1 MPPANPTLQQ
11 LFAKYLDE
19 TISPAELELLYRLI
33 DGPDALDQLDH
44 LVAASFADQGQHY
57 PATSA
62 AERQEMLAALLHK
75 IDAAQEEKE
84 EQEERE
90 ERAPVRRLIVRRVL
104 AYAAV
109 LLAVTVGLW
118 LLAKKPSPAPVTP
131 AAVQSVAKT
140 MDIPAPTGARATL
153 TLAGGQRI
161 LLDTAGSGRLA
172 TQGRTQINKL
182 PNGQIAYRATGT
194 TGNVVLYNTLST
206 TGGGQSTILL
216 PDGTR
221 VWLNALSSL
230 RFPTAFGAD
239 RTVELDGEAYF
250 EVHTDKNKPFVVRLS
265 DRSQIQVLGTH
276 FNVNAYH
283 DEPTFNTTLLE
294 GSVKIN
300 SPDNAGS
307 VIIQPGEQAQGSTNR
322 LVVDK
327 HVNLDNVMAW
337 KNGYFSFDGSNIE
350 AIMRQVSRW
359 YGVRVVYEG
368 DVKAERFAGYLP
380 RSVSVSQLLD
390 VLSLTKTVEFTIQDQ
405 SITVKPYRS

>member
-19 TISPAELELLYRLI
+19 TITPAELEQLYRLI
-33 DGPDALDQLDH
+33 DGPAALDQLDH
-44 LVAASFADQGQHY
+44 LLAASFADRDQHY
-57 PATSA
+57 PVTSA
-62 AERQEMLAALLHK
+62 AERQEMLAGLLHK
-75 IDAAQEEKE
+75 IDAAQEEQEKLKE
-84 EQEERE
+84 Q
-90 ERAPVRRLIVRRVL
+90 PPLRRLIVRRIL
-104 AYAAV
+104 ASAAV
-109 LLAVTVGLW
+109 LLAVAVALW
-118 LLAKKPSPAPVTP
+118 LLGKKPEPAPP
-131 AAVQSVAKT
+131 AAVQPVAKT
-140 MDIPAPTGARATL
+140 TDIPAPTGARATL

-161 LLDTAGSGRLA
+161 LLDSAGSGPLA
-172 TQGRTQINKL
+172 MQGRTQIDKL
-182 PNGQIAYRATGT
+182 PSGQIAYRETGATGD
-194 TGNVVLYNTLST
+194 VVLYNTLST
-206 TGGGQSTILL
+206 TRGGQSTILL

-250 EVHTDKNKPFVVRLS
+250 EVHTDKNKPFVVQLS
-265 DRSQIQVLGTH
+265 DRSRIQVLGTH
-276 FNVNAYH
+276 FNVNAYP

-300 SPDNAGS
+300 GADNTDS
-307 VIIQPGEQAQGSTNR
+307 IVIRPGEQAQGRANR

-359 YGVRVVYEG
+359 YGVKVVYEG

-380 RSVSVSQLLD
+380 RSVHISQLLD
-390 VLSLTKTVEFTIQDQ
+390 VLSLTKTVKFTIQDQ
-405 SITVKPYRS
+405 TITVKPYRS